1 MLPLVKDIII
11 FVLSYPAPVKWYFLM
26 ALVAIALGSST
37 RWNLTLAETG
47 GKLLDRT
54 YANDL
59 TNQLINKSTKI
70 IDIWSVGS
78 AAYSKYK

>member
-1 MLPLVKDIII
+1 MLPSVKNIII
-11 FVLSYPAPVKWYFLM
+11 FILSYPAPVKWYFPM
-26 ALVAIALGSST
+26 VLVAIALQSST

-59 TNQLINKSTKI
+59 TNQLINKSTPLI
-70 IDIWSVGS
+70 
-78 AAYSKYK
+78 